1 MILSKLGPTGK
12 MVKKS
17 KLPLD
22 LVATSIS
29 YMFDCVTQY
38 ISKDHAVTVWKIVL
52 VRIYNAVVSPLIR
65 PLPPK
70 TNLYIMPDVRCTEIF
85 KYW

>member
-1 MILSKLGPTGK
+1 MVLSKLGPTGK
-12 MVKKS
+12 TVKKS

-38 ISKDHAVTVWKIVL
+38 ISKDHVVTVWKIVL
-52 VRIYNAVVSPLIR
+52 VRIYNITVLFLQGIASVV
-65 PLPPK
+65 
-70 TNLYIMPDVRCTEIF
+70 
-85 KYW
+85 